1 MERGARVVFLAL
13 FLIFPLPPIPHH
25 EQEEFGEVV
34 FESNIAWDTNGWNS
48 LVEEGFTPLRQLS
61 ANEMLVWAPIDDGEI
76 PQKITEFRGFID
88 EYKTYIVVLEPR
100 LEVKEKNEI
109 RTTLNMLE
117 LNPITVF
124 TPMHGSP
131 LSEII
136 QITPSN
142 SFTNWWQFIE
152 VIHGIHWVEP
162 LLETV
167 GRNDIAAAIMQH
179 GNVSGQ
185 PAWLF
190 GLDGTGVIITNADS
204 GIDRDHACF
213 REATEPGASGSEW
226 NNATG
231 TPGQNHRKIVFF
243 NETIDDWDSPN
254 NQNYRHGTHVAGSLA
269 CRSIWEVSAENN
281 ADWVNATPGEGT
293 SISHGARL
301 VIEDVVD
308 DDGWQIPEIG
318 ELFWEASSHGG
329 VIRSDSWGDDNTE
342 YTLRTSKFDTWL
354 FSVPWSVSFVAPGNT
369 GDEVLEP
376 ANGLNVVSV
385 GASAKDGTNDL
396 WTLSPRQETAQ
407 GRMGVTIVVP
417 GETVISAKGDGV
429 HDSNNDG
436 WRSSTGTSMATP
448 QAAAF
453 AAIIQQMVETGWI
466 AGNES
471 RVVVSSDSL
480 RPDWAESVDNNLTD
494 GNISLAQGFT
504 PSGPLIRALMV
515 LSADTLE
522 GGRQAEL
529 TLGPAPDNQQG
540 WGRPNLSNLVDFENI
555 NIQMN
560 NSTVD
565 PAMNV
570 WIHDSFK
577 MNNNSWQ
584 DMIEKWVGEKPL
596 DSVSNHRWKGEGAA
610 GPFLSTSENV
620 TWQMPIVSG
629 EDFDARLVW
638 NSAPNIDSRDDLDLV
653 VTLPDGQIFLGNDLA
668 GMGVKEN
675 IETIEGVHIPSET
688 LHGFEFLE
696 LQIIGHQINTGPEN
710 GVVGLNGDK
719 IGFALAVKGVE
730 RSGVETITPWLV
742 LTQNENGNE
751 EQGDDSLGK
760 YWFVT
765 MIVIILFTIG
775 LIVVERYKISSQ
787 IMVDEIITEG
797 EPSNHDSD
805 SLPIAVAPHIG
816 DDDE

>member
-1 MERGARVVFLAL
+1 MTRGPRVVFLAL
-13 FLIFPLPPIPHH
+13 ILIIPLPPLPHD
-25 EQEEFGEVV
+25 EQQIFGEIVLN
-34 FESNIAWDTNGWNS
+34 SDGPWDVKGWNS
-48 LVEEGFTPLRQLS
+48 LVEQGMTPLRQLN
-61 ANEMLVWAPIDDGEI
+61 AHEMLVWAPIDEGDI
-76 PQKITEFRGFID
+76 PLRITEFRGLID
-88 EYKTYIVVLEPR
+88 DYETYIVVLEPR
-100 LEVKEKNEI
+100 LDVKEKDEI
-109 RTTLNMLE
+109 KTTLNMLG
-117 LNPITVF
+117 LNPKTVF
-124 TPMHGSP
+124 SPMEGSP

-136 QITPSN
+136 QIIPSN
-142 SFTNWWQFIE
+142 TFSDWWQFVEI
-152 VIHGIHWVEP
+152 IHGIHWVEP
-162 LLETV
+162 VLETV

-179 GNVSGQ
+179 GNISGQ

-190 GLDGTGVIITNADS
+190 GLDGSGVIISNADS

-213 REATEPGASGSEW
+213 REATESGASGSEW

-231 TPGQNHRKIVFF
+231 TPGLNHRKIVFF

-269 CRSIWEVSAENN
+269 CRSIWEISAENRG
-281 ADWVNATPGEGT
+281 DWVNATPGEGT

-329 VIRSDSWGDDNTE
+329 VIRSDSWGDDSTE
-342 YTLRTSKFDTWL
+342 YTLRTSKFDAWL

-369 GDEVLEP
+369 GAEVLEP

-396 WTLSPRQETAQ
+396 WTLTPRQETAQ

-417 GETVISAKGDGV
+417 GETITSAKGDGL

-453 AAIIQQMVETGWI
+453 AAVIQQMVETGWI
-466 AGNES
+466 TGNDS
-471 RVVVSSDSL
+471 KVVVSSNSL
-480 RPDWAESVDNNLTD
+480 RPDWAESVDNNLTE
-494 GNISLAQGFT
+494 GNLLLASGFT

-515 LSADTLE
+515 LSADSLE

-529 TLGPAPDNQQG
+529 TLGAAPDNQQG
-540 WGRPNLSNLVDFENI
+540 WGRPNLSNIVDFENL
-555 NIQMN
+555 NSQMN

-565 PAMNV
+565 PSTNI
-570 WIHDSFK
+570 WIHDSFR
-577 MNNNSWQ
+577 MIDNNWQ
-584 DMIEKWVGEKPL
+584 SMIESWVEENPL
-596 DSVSNHRWKGEGAA
+596 DSVSNHHWKGEGAV
-610 GPFLSTSENV
+610 GPFLSTSEDV
-620 TWQMPIVSG
+620 VWKMPIVNG

-638 NSAPNIDSRDDLDLV
+638 NSVPNIDSRDDLDLL
-653 VTLPDGQIFLGNDLA
+653 VTLPDGQIFLGNDMA
-668 GMGVKEN
+668 GDGVRESV
-675 IETIEGVHIPSET
+675 ETIEGVHISSEI
-688 LHGFEFLE
+688 LNDFEYLE
-696 LQIIGHQINTGPEN
+696 LRIIGHQINTGPER

-719 IGFALAVKGVE
+719 IGFALAVKGIE
-730 RSGVETITPWLV
+730 REGVETITPWSILV
-742 LTQNENGNE
+742 QDERVNV
-751 EQGDDSLGK
+751 EQGGDSLER
-760 YWFVT
+760 YWFAV
-765 MIVIILFTIG
+765 MIIIVLFAIG
-775 LIVVERYKISSQ
+775 LIIIEKHKISTQMVVEEF
-787 IMVDEIITEG
+787 MTEG

>member
-1 MERGARVVFLAL
+1 ML
-13 FLIFPLPPIPHH
+13 HD
-25 EQEEFGEVV
+25 EQPEFGEVI
-34 FESNIAWDTNGWNS
+34 FESDIPFGVNSWND
-48 LVEEGFTPLRQLS
+48 LIEQGVVPLRQLS
-61 ANEMLVWAPIDDGEI
+61 ANEMLVWAPIEKGEI
-76 PQKITEFRGFID
+76 PLKITEYRGLVGEF
-88 EYKTYIVVLEPR
+88 ETYIVVLEPR
-100 LEVKEKNEI
+100 LEVNEKDEI
-109 RTTLNMLE
+109 RTGLNMIG
-117 LNPITVF
+117 LNPVTIF
-124 TPMHGSP
+124 TPIQGSP
-131 LSEII
+131 LSEVI

-142 SFTNWWQFIE
+142 EFRNWWQFVEIM
-152 VIHGIHWVEP
+152 HGIHWVEP
-162 LLETV
+162 VLETV
-167 GRNDIAAAIMQH
+167 GRNDVAAAIMQH
-179 GNVSGQ
+179 GNISGQ

-204 GIDRDHACF
+204 GVDRDHACF

-231 TPGQNHRKIVFF
+231 TPGINHRKIVFF
-243 NETIDDWDSPN
+243 NGTVDDWDSPN

-281 ADWVNATPGEGT
+281 GDWINATPGEGT
-293 SISHGARL
+293 SIAHGARL

-308 DDGWQIPEIG
+308 DDGWQIPNIG
-318 ELFWEASSHGG
+318 ELFWEASAHGS
-329 VIRSDSWGDDNTE
+329 VIRSDSWGDDSTE

-385 GASAKDGTNDL
+385 GAAAKDGTNDL

-453 AAIIQQMVETGWI
+453 AAIIQQMVETGWV

-471 RVVVSSDSL
+471 QRVVSSDSL
-480 RPDWAESVDNNLTD
+480 RPDWAESIDNNLTD
-494 GNISLAQGFT
+494 GNLSLAQGFT

-515 LSADTLE
+515 LSADSLE

-529 TLGPAPDNQQG
+529 TLGAAPDNQQG
-540 WGRPNLSNLVDFENI
+540 WGRPNLNNLVDFENI
-555 NIQMN
+555 NDQMN
-560 NSTVD
+560 SSTVD
-565 PAMNV
+565 PGANI
-570 WIHDSFK
+570 WIHDSFR
-577 MNNNSWQ
+577 MIDNNWQ
-584 DMIEKWVGEKPL
+584 DMIENWVEKNPL
-596 DSVSNHRWKGEGAA
+596 DSVSNHNWKGEGAT

-620 TWQMPIVSG
+620 IWKMPIVAG

-638 NSAPNIDSRDDLDLV
+638 NSAPNIDSRDDLDLI
-653 VTLPDGQIFLGNDLA
+653 VTLPDGQIFLGNDLD
-668 GMGVKEN
+668 GLGLKEN
-675 IETIEGVHIPSET
+675 IETIEGVHIPSEI
-688 LHGFEFLE
+688 LDGFEFVE
-696 LQIIGHQINTGPEN
+696 IQIIGHQINIGPET
-710 GVVGLNGDK
+710 GGVGLNGDK

-730 RSGVETITPWLV
+730 RSAVETITPWLV
-742 LTQNENGNE
+742 VTQNEVGNE
-751 EQGDDSLGK
+751 EQGGDSLGK
-760 YWFVT
+760 YWFAMM
-765 MIVIILFTIG
+765 MIIILFATG
-775 LIVVERYKISSQ
+775 LIVVERHKITSQ
-787 IMVDEIITEG
+787 IVVDEIITEG

>member
-1 MERGARVVFLAL
+1 MTREPRVVFLAL
-13 FLIFPLPPIPHH
+13 FLIIPLPLLPHD
-25 EQEEFGEVV
+25 EQQIFGEIV
-34 FESNIAWDTNGWNS
+34 FESDDPWDVNGWNS
-48 LVEEGFTPLRQLS
+48 LVERGITPLRQLN
-61 ANEMLVWAPIDDGEI
+61 AYEMLVWAPIDERDI
-76 PQKITEFRGFID
+76 PDRITEFRGLID
-88 EYKTYIVVLEPR
+88 EYERYIVVFEPR
-100 LEVKEKNEI
+100 LDVKEKNEI
-109 RTTLNMLE
+109 KTTLNMIGLD
-117 LNPITVF
+117 PKTVF
-124 TPMHGSP
+124 SPMEGSP

-142 SFTNWWQFIE
+142 TFSDWWQFVEIM
-152 VIHGIHWVEP
+152 HGIHWVEP
-162 LLETV
+162 VLETV

-179 GNVSGQ
+179 GNISGQ

-190 GLDGTGVIITNADS
+190 GLDGSGVIISNADS

-213 REATEPGASGSEW
+213 REATESGASGSEW

-243 NETIDDWDSPN
+243 NDTIDDWDSPN
-254 NQNYRHGTHVAGSLA
+254 NENYRHGTHVAGSLA
-269 CRSIWEVSAENN
+269 CRSIWEISAENQ
-281 ADWVNATPGEGT
+281 ADWVNAPPGAGT

-329 VIRSDSWGDDNTE
+329 VIRSDSWGDDSTE

-369 GDEVLEP
+369 GAEVLEP

-396 WTLSPRQETAQ
+396 WTLTPRQATAQ
-407 GRMGVTIVVP
+407 GRLGVTIVVP
-417 GETVISAKGDGV
+417 GETIISAKGDGL

-453 AAIIQQMVETGWI
+453 AAVIQQMVETGWI
-466 AGNES
+466 TGNDS
-471 RVVVSSDSL
+471 KVVVSSNSL
-480 RPDWAESVDNNLTD
+480 RPDWAESVNNNLTE
-494 GNISLAQGFT
+494 GNLLLAAGFT
-504 PSGPLIRALMV
+504 PSGPLIRALIV
-515 LSADTLE
+515 LSAESLE

-529 TLGPAPDNQQG
+529 TLGAAPDNQQG
-540 WGRPNLSNLVDFENI
+540 WGRPNLSNLVDFEHLNS
-555 NIQMN
+555 QMN

-565 PAMNV
+565 PTTNI
-570 WIHDSFK
+570 WIHDSFR
-577 MNNNSWQ
+577 MIDNNWQ
-584 DMIEKWVGEKPL
+584 SMIENWVDENPL
-596 DSVSNHRWKGEGAA
+596 DSVSNHNWKGEGAV
-610 GPFLSTSENV
+610 GPFLSTSEDV
-620 TWQMPIVSG
+620 VWKMPIVNG

-653 VTLPDGQIFLGNDLA
+653 VTLPDGQIFLGNDMA
-668 GMGVKEN
+668 GNGVREN
-675 IETIEGVHIPSET
+675 VETIEGVHIPSEI
-688 LHGFEFLE
+688 LNGFDNLE
-696 LQIIGHQINTGPEN
+696 LRIRGHQINTGPEH

-719 IGFALAVKGVE
+719 IGFALAVKGVDRGE
-730 RSGVETITPWLV
+730 VETITPWSIIV
-742 LTQNENGNE
+742 QDEGVNV
-751 EQGDDSLGK
+751 EQGGGSLDK
-760 YWFVT
+760 NWFAV
-765 MIVIILFTIG
+765 MIIIVLFTIG
-775 LIVVERYKISSQ
+775 LIIIERYKISTQ
-787 IMVDEIITEG
+787 MVVEEFMSEG

-805 SLPIAVAPHIG
+805 SLLIAVAPHIG

>member
-1 MERGARVVFLAL
+1 ML
-13 FLIFPLPPIPHH
+13 HD
-25 EQEEFGEVV
+25 EQQEFGEVI
-34 FESNIAWDTNGWNS
+34 FESDIPLGVNSWND
-48 LVEEGFTPLRQLS
+48 LIEQGVVPLRQLS
-61 ANEMLVWAPIDDGEI
+61 ANEMLVWAPIEKGEI
-76 PQKITEFRGFID
+76 PLKITEYRGFIG
-88 EYKTYIVVLEPR
+88 EYETYIVVLEPR
-100 LEVKEKNEI
+100 LEVNEKDEI
-109 RTTLNMLE
+109 RTGLNVIG
-117 LNPITVF
+117 LNPVTIF
-124 TPMHGSP
+124 TPILGSP
-131 LSEII
+131 LSEVI

-142 SFTNWWQFIE
+142 EFRNWWQFVEIM
-152 VIHGIHWVEP
+152 HGIHWVEP
-162 LLETV
+162 VLETV
-167 GRNDIAAAIMQH
+167 GRNDVAAAIMQH
-179 GNVSGQ
+179 GNISGQ

-204 GIDRDHACF
+204 GVDRDHACF

-231 TPGQNHRKIVFF
+231 TPGVNHRKIVFF
-243 NETIDDWDSPN
+243 NGTIDDWDSPN

-281 ADWVNATPGEGT
+281 GDWINSTPGEGT
-293 SISHGARL
+293 SIAHGARL

-308 DDGWQIPEIG
+308 DDGWQIPNIG
-318 ELFWEASSHGG
+318 ELFWEASSHGS
-329 VIRSDSWGDDNTE
+329 VIRSDSWGDDSTE

-385 GASAKDGTNDL
+385 GAAAKDGTNDL

-453 AAIIQQMVETGWI
+453 AAIIQQMVETGWVG
-466 AGNES
+466 GNES
-471 RVVVSSDSL
+471 QRVVSSHSL
-480 RPDWAESVDNNLTD
+480 RPDWAESIDNNLTD
-494 GNISLAQGFT
+494 GNLSLAQGFT

-515 LSADTLE
+515 LSTDSLE

-529 TLGPAPDNQQG
+529 TLGAAPDNQQG
-540 WGRPNLSNLVDFENI
+540 WGRPNISNLVDFEDI
-555 NIQMN
+555 NDQMN
-560 NSTVD
+560 GSTVD
-565 PAMNV
+565 PAANI
-570 WIHDSFK
+570 WIHDSFR
-577 MNNNSWQ
+577 MADNNWQ
-584 DMIEKWVGEKPL
+584 GMIENWVGENPL
-596 DSVSNHRWKGEGAA
+596 DSVSNHNWKGEGAT
-610 GPFLSTSENV
+610 GPFLSTSEKV
-620 TWQMPIVSG
+620 IWKMPIVAG

-638 NSAPNIDSRDDLDLV
+638 NSAPNIDSRDDLDLI
-653 VTLPDGQIFLGNDLA
+653 VTLPDGQIFLGNDLD
-668 GMGVKEN
+668 GLGLKEN
-675 IETIEGVHIPSET
+675 IETIEGVHISSEI
-688 LHGFEFLE
+688 LDGFEFVE
-696 LQIIGHQINTGPEN
+696 IQIIGHQINIGPET
-710 GVVGLNGDK
+710 GGVGLNGDK

-730 RSGVETITPWLV
+730 RSAVETITPWLV
-742 LTQNENGNE
+742 VTQNGVGNE
-751 EQGDDSLGK
+751 EQGGDSLGK
-760 YWFVT
+760 YWFVM
-765 MIVIILFTIG
+765 MIIIILFATG
-775 LIVVERYKISSQ
+775 LIVVERHKITSQ
-787 IMVDEIITEG
+787 IVVDEIITEG